1 MDFYKFRFWN
11 KQTNTSG
18 SMITMTFQIC
28 SKDEMML
35 VILQNKLLQPFNP
48 ILQQEIINTK
58 CKNRKKQE
66 QQMHVNKK

>member
-1 MDFYKFRFWN
+1 
-11 KQTNTSG
+11 
-18 SMITMTFQIC
+18 MITMTFEIF
-28 SKDEMML
+28 SKDEIIL

-66 QQMHVNKK
+66 QEMHVNKKWKEET